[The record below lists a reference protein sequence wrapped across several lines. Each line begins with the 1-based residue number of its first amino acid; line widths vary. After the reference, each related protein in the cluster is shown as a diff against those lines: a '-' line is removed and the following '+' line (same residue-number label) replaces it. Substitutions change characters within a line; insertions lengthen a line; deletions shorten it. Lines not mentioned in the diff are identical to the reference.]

1 MARFTTKL
9 LLFTILLWTTQRAV
23 AQAPNTLT
31 AADKI
36 YGLSKFWQEVNYNF
50 VYLNRVDKAK
60 WDGAYRKLITTVAQT
75 PNDYQYYLE
84 LQKFCA
90 LLKDGHTNVNFPRS
104 IEQMTTNF
112 GDYRLMLQNI
122 DNKAIV
128 VRINASKKD
137 EIPIGSEVV
146 EVNGQSTATYIT
158 EQVAPYIA
166 SSTDYI
172 LKDWGTRD
180 LLKGVAGDT
189 YRIKIKKPK
198 GEVVALTLTHRKTE
212 EQAVYPAFE
221 PEKGLLD
228 FKWLPDGIAYVAL
241 NSFDSAKIDSL
252 FIQRLPELY
261 KAKALVVDLR
271 ANGGGSTEI
280 GTAILKYL
288 TNDKLL
294 YGAKSRSRLHI
305 GTYKAWGN
313 YIESK
318 DTITGKKEWGFTKQ
332 ETVKAYKIAQGT
344 FYNEFDYSPET
355 IRLAAKRIVVPTV
368 LLVGHYTASAA
379 EDFLI
384 AAANQKHMLKMGE
397 NSFGS
402 TGQPLSFDLPGGGSA
417 RVCTKQD
424 TYPDGRE
431 FVGYGIKPDV
441 EVKPTLKD
449 YLAKRDP
456 VLAKAVAYLKSKVN

>member
-1 MARFTTKL
+1 MVRFTKL
-9 LLFTILLWTTQRAV
+9 LLLAMLLWTTIRAT
-23 AQAPNTLT
+23 AQVPNNLT
-31 AADKI
+31 PAEKI

-50 VYLNRVDKAK
+50 VYLNRIDKAK
-60 WDGAYRKLITTVAQT
+60 WDDTYRQLITTVAQT
-75 PNDYQYYLE
+75 PNDYQYYLQ

-90 LLKDGHTNVNFPRS
+90 LLKDGHTNVYFPRN
-104 IEQMTTNF
+104 IEQMTSNF
-112 GDYRLMLQNI
+112 GEYRLFLQNI

-128 VRINASKKD
+128 VRTNASKKD
-137 EIPIGSEVV
+137 EIPVGSEVI
-146 EVNGQSTATYIT
+146 EVNGQPTATYLV

-180 LLKGVAGDT
+180 LLKGVAGDA
-189 YRIKIKKPK
+189 YKVKIKKPK
-198 GEVVALTLTHRKTE
+198 GQVIALTLTHRITE
-212 EQAVYPAFE
+212 EKAVYPQFE
-221 PEKGLLD
+221 PEKELLD
-228 FKWLPDGIAYVAL
+228 FKWLPNGIAYLAL
-241 NSFDSAKIDSL
+241 NSFENAKIDSL
-252 FIQRLPELY
+252 FIQKLPELY
-261 KAKALVVDLR
+261 KAKGLIVDLR
-271 ANGGGSTEI
+271 TNGGGSTGI
-280 GTAILKYL
+280 GTTILKYL

-313 YIESK
+313 YIEPK
-318 DTITGKKEWGFTKQ
+318 DTIAGKKEWEFTKQ
-332 ETVKAYKIAQGT
+332 DALKAYKIAQGT
-344 FYNEFDYSPET
+344 FYNEFDYSPDT
-355 IRLAAKRIVVPTV
+355 IKLADRRVVVPTV
-368 LLVGHYTASAA
+368 LLLGHYTASAA

-384 AAANQKHMLKMGE
+384 AAANQKHMLRMGE

-449 YLAKRDP
+449 YLTHQDP
-456 VLAKAVAYLKSKVN
+456 VMLKAIKYLKTKIN